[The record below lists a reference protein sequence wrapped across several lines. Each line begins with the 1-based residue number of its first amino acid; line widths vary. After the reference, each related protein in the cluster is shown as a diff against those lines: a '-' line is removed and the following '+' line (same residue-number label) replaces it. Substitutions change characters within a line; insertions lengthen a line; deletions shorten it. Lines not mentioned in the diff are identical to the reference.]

1 MISSDKG
8 THAVHRT
15 IHPSIL
21 YVGTPVVLI
30 GTVNE
35 DGTPNLA
42 PISSAWWL
50 GWNCMLGFG
59 AHSKTPQNM
68 QRTRQCTINLPSVA
82 QVSQVNELARLT
94 GSDPVPPGKQTKGYT
109 FCADKFGASGFT
121 AEPAEVV
128 DAPLVR
134 ECPLQMEAE
143 LTMAHPFAP
152 DTNGAL
158 IALEVRILRV
168 HAHPEVLMEGEGNRI
183 DPDKWRPLMMSF
195 CKFYGLGEQV
205 HHSRLAEISEE
216 LYRPAR
222 VTQMMVEELGET
234 CASS

>member
-1 MISSDKG
+1 M
-8 THAVHRT
+8 HRT
-15 IHPSIL
+15 IPPAIHRTVHPSIL

-30 GTVNE
+30 GTLNE
-35 DGTPNLA
+35 DGSRNLA

-59 AHSKTPQNM
+59 SHSKTPQNL

-82 QVSQVNELARLT
+82 EVSQVNGLARLT
-94 GSDPVPPGKQTKGYT
+94 GSNPVPPTKQAKGYT
-109 FCADKFGASGFT
+109 FCADKFAASGFT
-121 AEPAEVV
+121 AEDAELV

-143 LTMAHPFAP
+143 LTAAHPFAP
-152 DTNGAL
+152 ESKGNL

-168 HAHPEVLMEGEGNRI
+168 HAHPEILMETDGNRI
-183 DPDKWRPLMMSF
+183 DPNKWKPLIMSF
-195 CKFYGLGEQV
+195 CEFYGLGDQV
-205 HHSRLAEISEE
+205 QPSRLAEISED

-222 VTQMMVEELGET
+222 VREMMLEAMQEAPV
-234 CASS
+234 S

>member
-1 MISSDKG
+1 M
-8 THAVHRT
+8 HRT
-15 IHPSIL
+15 VHPSIL

-30 GTVNE
+30 GTRNE
-35 DGTPNLA
+35 DGSSNLA

-59 AHSKTPQNM
+59 AHSKTPQNL

-82 QVSQVNELARLT
+82 EVAQVNRLARLT
-94 GSDPVPPGKQTKGYT
+94 GSDPVPPSKLARGYT
-109 FCADKFGASGFT
+109 FCADKFGASEFT
-121 AEPAEVV
+121 AEDAEIV

-143 LTMAHPFAP
+143 LTAAHPFAP
-152 DTNGAL
+152 EAKGNL

-168 HAHPEVLMEGEGNRI
+168 HAHPEILMKTDGNRI
-183 DPDKWRPLMMSF
+183 DPDKWRPLIMNF
-195 CKFYGLGEQV
+195 CEFYGLGEQV
-205 HHSRLAEISEE
+205 HRSRLAEIPEA

-222 VTQMMVEELGET
+222 VQQMMEDTAEEAL
-234 CASS
+234 A

>member
-1 MISSDKG
+1 M
-8 THAVHRT
+8 HRT
-15 IHPSIL
+15 VHPAIHRTVHPSIL

-30 GTVNE
+30 GTLNE
-35 DGTPNLA
+35 DGSPNLA

-59 AHSKTPQNM
+59 ANSKTPQNL

-82 QVSQVNELARLT
+82 EVSQVNRLARLT
-94 GSDPVPPGKQTKGYT
+94 GSDPVPPHKQARGYT
-109 FCADKFGASGFT
+109 FCADKFGVSGFT
-121 AEPAEVV
+121 PEDAELV

-143 LTMAHPFAP
+143 LTAAHPFAP
-152 DTNGAL
+152 ETNGSL

-168 HAHPEVLMEGEGNRI
+168 HAHPKILMGTDGNRI
-183 DPDKWRPLMMSF
+183 DPNKWKPLIMSF
-195 CKFYGLGEQV
+195 CEFYGLGDQV
-205 HHSRLAEISEE
+205 HRSRLAEISED

-222 VTQMMVEELGET
+222 VKEMMAAMQET
-234 CASS
+234 PVS